1 MPEPVRAS
9 ERVAMTPQVKE
20 RSPRE
25 EREQHGAR
33 KPPRKPTPPAPE
45 PETDAEP
52 HTLDVEV

>member
-9 ERVAMTPQVKE
+9 ERVAMVPQVKE

-25 EREQHGAR
+25 EREQQGAR
-33 KPPRKPTPPAPE
+33 KPPRKPPPRAPE
-45 PETDAEP
+45 LETDSEP

>member
-9 ERVAMTPQVKE
+9 ERVAMVPPVQE

-25 EREQHGAR
+25 EREQQGAR
-33 KPPRKPTPPAPE
+33 KHPRKPPPHTPE

>member
-9 ERVAMTPQVKE
+9 ERVAMVPQVKE

-25 EREQHGAR
+25 EREQRGAR
-33 KPPRKPTPPAPE
+33 KPPRKPPPHTPE
-45 PETDAEP
+45 LETDSEP